1 GSRAMNT
8 PSKVKDIIKNYYV
21 NLKKLQETQ
30 IDIQSVVINII
41 TDMRSGNTMSDNTP
55 NEAIRRHDHTE
66 AQKEMV
72 TDIKY
77 LQERTNLITCE
88 RNAQVL
94 NLMMQGYTV
103 TDISKITQQSRQ
115 NVYYRLDAIAKEI
128 CYPYAH
134 LMI

>member
-1 GSRAMNT
+1 MYT

-21 NLKKLQETQ
+21 NLKTLQETQ
-30 IDIQSVVINII
+30 IDMQSVGISII
-41 TDMRSGNTMSDNTP
+41 TDMPGGNKLSDNTA
-55 NEAIRRHDHTE
+55 NEAIRLHDHSLT
-66 AQKEMV
+66 QKEML

-77 LQERTNLITCE
+77 LQQRTNRITCE

-115 NVYYRLDAIAKEI
+115 HVYNRLDRIANEI
-128 CYPYAH
+128 CYPVSG
-134 LMI
+134 MTI